1 MGLFFNKYKE
11 QEYGRLSDSEE
22 QQRREAVFT
31 CSKTLCDGNLY
42 IDEEHG
48 LFYIHSPFCDVK
60 TTIAKIQNITAI
72 HSDYVYQIDVDGP
85 TFFDYGR
92 IVFDLKDDE
101 FNYVEYRIGIDRK
114 VFNFNAKKQYEKLVR
129 GSMDEVCA
137 YFKIKESKAT
147 KTTYA

>member
-1 MGLFFNKYKE
+1 MSCTRKAAGTRYFFD
-11 QEYGRLSDSEE
+11 Q
-22 QQRREAVFT
+22 AFT
-31 CSKTLCDGNLY
+31 CRY
-42 IDEEHG
+42 
-48 LFYIHSPFCDVK
+48 
-60 TTIAKIQNITAI
+60 
-72 HSDYVYQIDVDGP
+72 DGP

-137 YFKIKESKAT
+137 HFKIKESKAT